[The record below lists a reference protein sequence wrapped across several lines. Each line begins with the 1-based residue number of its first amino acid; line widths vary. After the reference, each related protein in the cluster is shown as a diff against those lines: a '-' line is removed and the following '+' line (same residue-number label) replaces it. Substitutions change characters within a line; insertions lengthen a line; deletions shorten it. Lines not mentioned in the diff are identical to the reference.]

1 MAKPARKPR
10 AKKRGGIGQEI
21 FDQVEKMVGEMKI
34 PRLQAFKKLSE
45 KTGRRVGTV
54 AANYY
59 RLARQ
64 KGVPLRRKAGRRRGR
79 PAGVAAAAAGGTSGG
94 SASIR
99 RALSALQEIG
109 NVLRKQEAELASM
122 RRQQDSIS
130 AIRRLVGKG

>member
-1 MAKPARKPR
+1 MAKAARKPR

-21 FDQVEKMVGEMKI
+21 FDQVEKLVGEMKI

-64 KGVPLRRKAGRRRGR
+64 KGVPLRRKAGRKRGR
-79 PAGVAAAAAGGTSGG
+79 PAAAAAGGGSTGG

>member
-79 PAGVAAAAAGGTSGG
+79 PAAAASGGGLTGG

-109 NVLRKQEAELASM
+109 NVLRKQEAE
-122 RRQQDSIS
+122 
-130 AIRRLVGKG
+130 

>member
-34 PRLQAFKKLSE
+34 PRLQAFKRLSE

-64 KGVPLRRKAGRRRGR
+64 KGVPLRRRKAGRRRGR
-79 PAGVAAAAAGGTSGG
+79 GPAAAAGGASTGG
-94 SASIR
+94 SVSLR

-109 NVLRKQEAELASM
+109 NVLRKQEAELARM
-122 RRQQDSIS
+122 RSQQDSIS
-130 AIRRLVGKG
+130 AIRRLVGRG